1 MNSNYEKNPKILISA
16 DKNECLQGWEA
27 LGNAINN
34 KLLTSGGKLVVIET
48 YQGVDLVQAEA
59 AIKRVLQP
67 NKIYNSLRALK
78 PVDKIEKLVDP
89 YVTEDKTF
97 GYMSDLTLENFFE
110 PLSCKK
116 LNEEVKAGTGYLQVV
131 IGPGASLCAP
141 KADLLIYMDMT
152 RWEIQLRMRKNIVG
166 NLGVNNENED
176 FTLRYKQSFFVDW
189 RVLDKHKLKL
199 FKHIDFFI
207 DTNNTCNPK
216 MLSGDSLNKSLEE
229 TATRPFRLV
238 PFFDPGP
245 WGGQWLKEVVDLD
258 RDAVNYAWG
267 FDCVPEENSLLYDFG
282 GVSFESPAINLV
294 LTQPKPLLG
303 ERVFKQFGA
312 EFPIRFDFLDT
323 VEGGNL
329 SLQVHPTK
337 EYIKE
342 KFGMPYTQDESY
354 YIMDVKDKAEVY
366 LGIRNET
373 QPEKMICKLK
383 DAQEKGQNFDADTYV
398 KKWPVKKHDHFLIP
412 SGTVH
417 CSGKNSVVLEISA
430 TPYIFTFKLWDW
442 GRLGLDGKQ
451 RPINIEHGE
460 KVIDWT
466 KREEWTKK
474 NLINQIEE
482 VARGDGWSEERTGL
496 HSSGFIE
503 TRRHWFTKKV
513 LHFTGGSVNVI
524 NLVEGREIMVESP
537 EGKFEPFVIHYAETF
552 IIPAAVGNYTIRPY
566 GESIEKECV
575 TLKAYV
581 RDKS

>member
-16 DKNECLQGWEA
+16 DKNECLQGWET
-27 LGNAINN
+27 LGNAIND
-34 KLLTSGGKLVVIET
+34 KLSKSGGKLVVIET

-59 AIKRVLQP
+59 AIKRVLKP
-67 NKIYNSLRALK
+67 HKIYNSHRAFK
-78 PVDKIEKLVDP
+78 SVDKIKKLVAP
-89 YVTEDKTF
+89 YVTDDEVF

-110 PLSCKK
+110 PLSCIK
-116 LNEEVKAGTGYLQVV
+116 LNEEVKAGTGYLQVI

-166 NLGVNNENED
+166 NLGVVNENED

-189 RVLDKHKLKL
+189 RVLDKHKLEL

-207 DTNNTCNPK
+207 DTNNTSNPK
-216 MLSGDSLNKSLEE
+216 MLSGESLNQSLIE
-229 TATRPFRLV
+229 TTTRPFRLV

-258 RDAVNYAWG
+258 RDAINYAWG
-267 FDCVPEENSLLYDFG
+267 FDCVPEENSLLFDFG

-366 LGIRNET
+366 LGIKDET

-383 DAQEKGQNFDADTYV
+383 DAQEKGQNFDADSYV

-442 GRLGLDGKQ
+442 GRLDLDGKQ

-466 KREEWTKK
+466 KREKWIKE

-482 VARGDGWSEERTGL
+482 VARGDGWREERTGL
-496 HSSGFIE
+496 HPSGFIE

-513 LHFTGGSVNVI
+513 LHHTGGSVNVI
-524 NLVEGREIMVESP
+524 NLVEGREVMVESP
-537 EGKFEPFVIHYAETF
+537 EEKFEPFVIHYAETF
-552 IIPAAVGNYTIRPY
+552 IIPAAVGNYTIRPN
-566 GESIEKECV
+566 GESIEKQCV

-581 RDKS
+581 RDNF